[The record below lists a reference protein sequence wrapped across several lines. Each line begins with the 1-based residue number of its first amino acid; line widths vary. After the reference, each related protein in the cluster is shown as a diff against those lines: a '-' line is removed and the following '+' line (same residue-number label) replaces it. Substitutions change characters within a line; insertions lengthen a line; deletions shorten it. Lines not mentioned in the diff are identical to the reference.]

1 MKKHFL
7 DKPILRNLFWF
18 IVLPYRLKVFIESQQ
33 PLPPEFS
40 KVVDDHFWELL
51 EK

>member
-7 DKPILRNLFWF
+7 DKPILRDLFWF
-18 IVLPYRLKVFIESQQ
+18 IVLPHRLKTFIEAQED
-33 PLPPEFS
+33 LPPEFQ
-40 KVVDDHFWELL
+40 KVIDDNFWDLA